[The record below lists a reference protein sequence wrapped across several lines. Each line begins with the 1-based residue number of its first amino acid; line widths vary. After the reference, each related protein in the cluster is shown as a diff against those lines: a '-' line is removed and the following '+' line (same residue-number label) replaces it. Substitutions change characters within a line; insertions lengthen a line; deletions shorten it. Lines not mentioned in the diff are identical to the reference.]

1 MKTVPLLLI
10 LCLIGCQSQ
19 SVPAPTVALQMA
31 PPAINPNARIPATI
45 AHYMLGAYVDPDNAL
60 IRHEAHAIQ
69 RVEAAARWDLRPAPL
84 PSSESI
90 KADAQSSK
98 ATPTNEPE
106 PISESTVTVQV
117 DQAFPTATEQILE
130 NPKRIWAEKLEPAIT
145 PNAEGLIDLTIMAD
159 DPNADI
165 NPFAIRQI
173 DPAAKR
179 EVKLQIGGIIHGPI
193 SCVLVNGQSMQTGDA
208 VESLTLVRIEAH
220 SALFRYRE
228 HLLRLPVAANPTHLL
243 MPR

>member
-1 MKTVPLLLI
+1 MKTVSLLLT

-19 SVPAPTVALQMA
+19 SIPKPTVALQMA
-31 PPAINPNARIPATI
+31 PIAINPNARIPAKI

-69 RVEAAARWDLRPAPL
+69 RVESEAHWDLRPAPL
-84 PSSESI
+84 SHREAI
-90 KADAQSSK
+90 KADVQSTH
-98 ATPTNEPE
+98 ATPTDKPE
-106 PISESTVTVQV
+106 PISETNVAQV
-117 DQAFPTATEQILE
+117 HQVIPTATEQILE
-130 NPKRIWAEKLEPAIT
+130 KPKRIWAEKLEPAIT
-145 PNAEGLIDLTIMAD
+145 PNAEGLIDLTIIAD
-159 DPNADI
+159 DQNADI
-165 NPFAIRQI
+165 NPFAVRHI

-228 HLLRLPVAANPTHLL
+228 HLLRLPVAANPTRLL

>member
-1 MKTVPLLLI
+1 MKTVPLLLT
-10 LCLIGCQSQ
+10 LCLVGCQSQ
-19 SVPAPTVALQMA
+19 SVPTPRVALPLA
-31 PPAINPNARIPATI
+31 PPAISPNARIPAKI
-45 AHYMLGAYVDPDNAL
+45 GHYTLGAYIDPDNAL

-69 RVEAAARWDLRPAPL
+69 RVESEAYWDLRPAPL
-84 PSSESI
+84 PPRESI
-90 KADAQSSK
+90 KADDQSTD
-98 ATPTNEPE
+98 AAPTNVPE
-106 PISESTVTVQV
+106 PISDTAVE
-117 DQAFPTATEQILE
+117 QAAQTLTAATEQISE
-130 NPKRIWAEKLEPAIT
+130 KPKRIWAEKLEPAIT
-145 PNAEGLIDLTIMAD
+145 PNAEGLIDLTLMAN

-173 DPAAKR
+173 DPAAKC

-220 SALFRYRE
+220 SVLFRYRE
-228 HLLRLPVAANPTHLL
+228 HLLRLPVAANPTRLL